1 MVRIAGRSR
10 LRKKRLAPRWGDSL
24 APLLDVIFLL
34 VIFLLVS
41 ARFDSTQAITVDL
54 PEANGDV
61 KKASRSE
68 PLLVTLLENGEL
80 HWRGEQI
87 SPQQFSEAL
96 KELDPEQR
104 LRPFTIRA
112 DRSVALESG
121 IQLLEILGLLGWSQV
136 EFEVSPAPTDLR
148 LLEDYPSDR

>member
-1 MVRIAGRSR
+1 MKPKDAGFFQ
-10 LRKKRLAPRWGDSL
+10 LHIEKLILGGA
-24 APLLDVIFLL
+24 VIFLL

-41 ARFDSTQAITVDL
+41 ARFASTQAITVDL
-54 PEANGDV
+54 PEAHGDV

-87 SPQQFSEAL
+87 SAQQFSEAL

-104 LRPFTIRA
+104 LRPFIIRA

-136 EFEVSPAPTDLR
+136 EFEVSTAQEVPR
-148 LLEDYPSDR
+148 HLEDSPSDR